1 MLEVSSPSEDLVVA
15 ELEEEFL
22 FLTTIPFQPKVARSL
37 VFKRVSY
44 DFNCPDLSAYYA
56 KVREEVGR
64 NALVFLTAADVRR
77 YLHLSGEGF
86 EILATIGL
94 SPPACPGYVGR
105 GMGTINLAVL
115 ARAPLSESGL
125 ADLLRTAAEAKS
137 MAVAELLLRCN
148 SRSPGTVS
156 DAIAV
161 GRPLSLGGE
170 AHFAGMGTRLGSAVS
185 RAIYEGLVREGMRRL
200 GAEGMAAN
208 ALGLGLEEMV
218 EIAMNLYSLAP
229 VPGLSSERV
238 RGELRETILRYLAD
252 PNVMAFLIA
261 ARELDLHALAGSLP
275 GLSRE
280 EAEADSM
287 KVVADELLAFAL
299 SLYLAGFKGLLATY
313 WVERVK
319 KEGKVKELPLF
330 EDDVL
335 SALLA
340 SGLSQLYERARP

>member
-22 FLTTIPFQPKVARSL
+22 FLTTLPFQPKVARSL

-44 DFNCPDLSAYYA
+44 DFSCPDLAAYYA

-64 NALVFLTAADVRR
+64 NAIVFLTAVDVRR

-86 EILATIGL
+86 EVLATVGL
-94 SPPACPGYVGR
+94 SPPACPGYSAG
-105 GMGTINLAVL
+105 GAGTINLAVL

-125 ADLLRTAAEAKS
+125 ADLLRTVAEAKS
-137 MAVAELLLRCN
+137 VAAAELLLRCS

-170 AHFAGMGTRLGSAVS
+170 LHFVGMGTRLGSAVS

-200 GAEGMAAN
+200 GAEGVAAN
-208 ALGLGLEEMV
+208 ALGLGVEEMV
-218 EIAMNLYSLAP
+218 KIAVKLYSSAP
-229 VPGLSSERV
+229 VPGVSEERA
-238 RGELRETILRYLAD
+238 RGELREILLRYLAD

-261 ARELDLHALAGSLP
+261 ARELDLHAFAGSLP

-280 EAEADSM
+280 EAEADSV
-287 KVVADELLAFAL
+287 KIVADELLAFAL

-313 WVERVK
+313 WVERLK
-319 KEGKVKELPLF
+319 KEGKVAELPLF

-340 SGLSQLYERARP
+340 SALAQLYERAKP